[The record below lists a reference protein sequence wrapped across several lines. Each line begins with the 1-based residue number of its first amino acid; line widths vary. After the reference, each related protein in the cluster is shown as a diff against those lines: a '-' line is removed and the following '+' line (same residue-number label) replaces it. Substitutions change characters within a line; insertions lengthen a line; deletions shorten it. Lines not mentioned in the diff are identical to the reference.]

1 MTIFQIIILLVIAI
15 IVLKSFR
22 RLLKKELSVWLFAV
36 WLFFWLLVAIVDIFP
51 AVINR
56 LADLLGVGRGV
67 DLIIY
72 ASILVL
78 FYLVFRININLN
90 KTDRN
95 FSKIVKEI
103 SLAKA
108 KEDK

>member
-1 MTIFQIIILLVIAI
+1 MTVFQVLILLVIAI

-22 RLLKKELSVWLFAV
+22 KLLKKELSVWLFAIWV
-36 WLFFWLLVAIVDIFP
+36 SFWLLVAVVDLFP
-51 AVINR
+51 VIINR

-90 KTDRN
+90 KINKN
-95 FSKIVKEI
+95 FSKIVKEV
-103 SLAKA
+103 SLRNS
-108 KEDK
+108 KEGK